1 MNHRKKEH
9 KIIQLCKKIN
19 EEGGCPRSSD
29 ACWFLHANADVNGMN
44 SQVDFPQVSQNKT
57 RPLYSD
63 MMKPKSSPASM
74 ITMEPSQTEKKIMEM
89 MTLMKNQ
96 SKLMMEMLGKMYRK

>member
-9 KIIQLCKKIN
+9 KIIQLCKKVN

-29 ACWFLHANADVNGMN
+29 ACWFLHANTDFNGMKP
-44 SQVDFPQVSQNKT
+44 QADFPQASQNKT

-63 MMKPKSSPASM
+63 MINSSPASM
-74 ITMEPSQTEKKIMEM
+74 MIMEPSQTEKKVMEM
-89 MTLMKNQ
+89 MSMMKNQ
-96 SKLMMEMLGKMYRK
+96 SNLMMEMLSKMNQKL